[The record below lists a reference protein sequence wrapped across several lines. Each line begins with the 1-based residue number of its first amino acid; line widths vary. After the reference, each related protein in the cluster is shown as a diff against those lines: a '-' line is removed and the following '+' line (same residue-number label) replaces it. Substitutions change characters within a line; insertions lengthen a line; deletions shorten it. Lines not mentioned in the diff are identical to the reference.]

1 MNFFACYLDMLTS
14 FQRLVDYV
22 PLNQR
27 LVLILCRF
35 SELVRY
41 LRKNKLVGR
50 GLTYSVVA
58 LQDVQQLLSFVVEL
72 IRYTSNI
79 EKGLMKQKT
88 ALI

>member
-50 GLTYSVVA
+50 GLTYSVVV
-58 LQDVQQLLSFVVEL
+58 LQDVQLLLSSVVEL
-72 IRYTSNI
+72 IRYTS
-79 EKGLMKQKT
+79 KFKHWK
-88 ALI
+88 A